1 MTTHKDYKETGMT
14 TALITGASSGIGME
28 MARILARR
36 GTNLVLVARRG
47 EILKQLKQDLEKETA
62 TKVRTFPV
70 DLTDQAATDG
80 IFEGLKQEAVTVDYL
95 INNAGFGTYGPFA
108 ESDLEREQAMLD
120 VNITALTRLTRH
132 FLPGMLKRGR
142 GRILNVASTAAFQPG
157 PLMSG
162 YCATKAFVL
171 HFSEALAAEV
181 AGSGVTV
188 TAFCPGPVATGFISA
203 ANMEGASLFKTVK
216 PVTVEGVAEY
226 GLAAMLAGKSVSV
239 HGLLNRLMA
248 FSNRFVP
255 RKLSTAIVFKIMK

>member
-1 MTTHKDYKETGMT
+1 MT
-14 TALITGASSGIGME
+14 TAFITGASSGIGME

-36 GTNLVLVARRG
+36 NVNLVLVARRG
-47 EILKQLKQDLEKETA
+47 EILKQLKHDLEKENTIE
-62 TKVRTFPV
+62 VRTFPV
-70 DLTDQAATDG
+70 NLTDRAATDEIFAELQQEG
-80 IFEGLKQEAVTVDYL
+80 ITIDYL
-95 INNAGFGTYGPFA
+95 INNAGFGTFGPFA

-120 VNITALTRLTRH
+120 VNITALARLTRH
-132 FLPGMLKRGR
+132 FLPGMLTRGR
-142 GRILNVASTAAFQPG
+142 GRILNVASTAAFQAG

-203 ANMEGASLFKTVK
+203 ADMEDASVYKNVK
-216 PVTVEGVAEY
+216 PVPVQGVAEY

-239 HGLLNRLMA
+239 HGLMNRIMA